1 MGKKKRNK
9 QVSLKDW
16 QLKVIVAESILDK
29 TWPLELTDNALEE
42 CIYTYHYEQL
52 FLDLIRDL

>member
-1 MGKKKRNK
+1 MGKKKRNT

-29 TWPLELTDNALEE
+29 AWQLELTIDAFEE
-42 CIYTYHYEQL
+42 CLWTYHDEQL